1 MALTGLSSLTND
13 FEHFL
18 MYLFDIHTSSLVKCL
33 FKCLAHFLLG
43 CWSSLLLI
51 YKNSLHLLES
61 SSCQIDTLQISFTS
75 LSPVFPPPLSLKS
88 VVEKQN
94 ILSLMKFN
102 SLIFFPLSF
111 GLFMSYLISLG
122 KPKVI
127 KIFSYVFLR
136 KLCFFVVIVVSL
148 SSYILV
154 YNPF

>member
-75 LSPVFPPPLSLKS
+75 LSPVFSPPLSLKS

-102 SLIFFPLSF
+102 SLIFFSF
-111 GLFMSYLISLG
+111 IVWTFYVLLSLG

-127 KIFSYVFLR
+127 KIFSYVFLW
-136 KLCFFVVIVVSL
+136 KLCFFVVIVSL